1 MTSILT
7 RVKTSLPI
15 VCFHAKLTFWFC
27 VYQPSS
33 SSRAAE
39 ALSRES
45 GVIPGFVGFDTS
57 ANLDLSYVPAVHGV
71 DEIDNLVDA
80 EFRLVLRKMSKRD
93 VTTRLKVNFR
103 VIHVMKMYYQLL
115 YLLPWGHNMPKV
127 KSNRRLVGCAKVSL
141 IVSLLPVFF

>member
-1 MTSILT
+1 MFSRQFNIL
-7 RVKTSLPI
+7 
-15 VCFHAKLTFWFC
+15 FY

-45 GVIPGFVGFDTS
+45 GVIPGFVGFDTT

-93 VTTRLKVNFR
+93 VTTRLKVKLNFM
-103 VIHVMKMYYQLL
+103 ILYYQLL
-115 YLLPWGHNMPKV
+115 VNNKPNPATEQ
-127 KSNRRLVGCAKVSL
+127 SNLVNIKT
-141 IVSLLPVFF
+141 ITIPR

>member
-1 MTSILT
+1 MTGETRLVTSILS
-7 RVKTSLPI
+7 RVKISLPV
-15 VCFHAKLTFWFC
+15 VCFHAMITFWFC
-27 VYQPSS
+27 VHQPSS

-93 VTTRLKVNFR
+93 VTTRLKVDYT
-103 VIHVMKMYYQLL
+103 VIHLMIIYYTNYYL
-115 YLLPWGHNMPKV
+115 YLLP
-127 KSNRRLVGCAKVSL
+127 
-141 IVSLLPVFF
+141 

>member
-1 MTSILT
+1 MTGTTNCFSSDYYLYPSCI
-7 RVKTSLPI
+7 I
-15 VCFHAKLTFWFC
+15 CFHASLTLCFY

-45 GVIPGFVGFDTS
+45 GVIPGFVGFDTT

-93 VTTRLKVNFR
+93 VTTRLKVNLNFYKSKI
-103 VIHVMKMYYQLL
+103 VTTSCWLGQIHCVFD
-115 YLLPWGHNMPKV
+115 GF
-127 KSNRRLVGCAKVSL
+127 
-141 IVSLLPVFF
+141 IVAFIC

>member
-1 MTSILT
+1 MFSRQLNA
-7 RVKTSLPI
+7 L
-15 VCFHAKLTFWFC
+15 FY

-39 ALSRES
+39 ALSRER
-45 GVIPGFVGFDTS
+45 GVIPGFVGFDTT

-93 VTTRLKVNFR
+93 VTTRLKVNLNFYKSKILTTSCWQGQ
-103 VIHVMKMYYQLL
+103 IHCIFD
-115 YLLPWGHNMPKV
+115 GF
-127 KSNRRLVGCAKVSL
+127 
-141 IVSLLPVFF
+141 IVAFIC

>member
-1 MTSILT
+1 MFSRQFNIL
-7 RVKTSLPI
+7 
-15 VCFHAKLTFWFC
+15 FY

-39 ALSRES
+39 ALSREN
-45 GVIPGFVGFDTS
+45 GVIPGFVGFDTT

-93 VTTRLKVNFR
+93 VTTRLKVKLNFM
-103 VIHVMKMYYQLL
+103 ILYYQLL
-115 YLLPWGHNMPKV
+115 VNNKPNPATEQ
-127 KSNRRLVGCAKVSL
+127 SNLVNIKT
-141 IVSLLPVFF
+141 ITIPR

>member
-1 MTSILT
+1 MEERLTLAYIFTWVVLCGFFSRPFTIL
-7 RVKTSLPI
+7 
-15 VCFHAKLTFWFC
+15 FY

-45 GVIPGFVGFDTS
+45 GVIPGFVGFDAT
-57 ANLDLSYVPAVHGV
+57 ANLDLSYVPAVAGV

-93 VTTRLKVNFR
+93 VTTRLKV
-103 VIHVMKMYYQLL
+103 
-115 YLLPWGHNMPKV
+115 
-127 KSNRRLVGCAKVSL
+127 RLDL
-141 IVSLLPVFF
+141 MIL